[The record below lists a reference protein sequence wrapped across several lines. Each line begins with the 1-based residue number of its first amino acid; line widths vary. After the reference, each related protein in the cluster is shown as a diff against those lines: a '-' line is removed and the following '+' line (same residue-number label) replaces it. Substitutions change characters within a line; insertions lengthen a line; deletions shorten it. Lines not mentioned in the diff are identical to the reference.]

1 MQIFITRHGQISF
14 DELEQNNIVFSKN
27 DPPISSLGE
36 EQAKRLAEEMKR
48 LNFKGKIYASPFLRT
63 IMTANHVSQ
72 LLNIPIHICPEL
84 IEIVL
89 DEKSMQEFKGLK
101 LDELKNLFPKI
112 AEDAELPYPWWKTK
126 LEDMEA
132 VKMRVRTL
140 LESLIEKQED
150 VLLICHG
157 ASAIA
162 AFYCLSE
169 MAEKPPFLNLE
180 WYNCSLTHFT
190 YSDGKIEPVTIINN
204 SHMTNSML
212 TDNDRRVSDN
222 VE

>member
-162 AFYCLSE
+162 TFYCLLE
-169 MAEKPPFLNLE
+169 MAEKPPILNSE

-190 YSDGKIEPVTIINN
+190 YSDGKIEPVTIVNN
-204 SHMTNSML
+204 SHLTNSML
-212 TDNDRRVSDN
+212 TDNDRRASDN